1 VEFWNNGVHI
11 LRCVTVLESRIT
23 PILQSSIP
31 MNIVCPDLAPLRLDY
46 AAAVALQQR
55 LRGLVVASG
64 TVRPPCLIAGV
75 DVSYDFVP
83 TRFAK
88 SKKASELLYAAVVV
102 LELPSLRVV
111 ETVGVAGR
119 AEFPYVPGLLS
130 FREMPPLLEAF
141 RKLRVT
147 PDAVLV
153 DGQGIAHPRRCGLAS
168 HLGLALDLPAVG
180 CAKSRLIGE
189 YQEPGQRRGSATNL
203 RDGDEVIG
211 RVVRTRDGVAP
222 LFVSVGHKIS
232 LDAAVALVLECAPRY
247 RLPETTRQA
256 HALVNQLRSKGK
268 SCA

>member
-1 VEFWNNGVHI
+1 MQIAHPE
-11 LRCVTVLESRIT
+11 
-23 PILQSSIP
+23 
-31 MNIVCPDLAPLRLDY
+31 LAPTRLDY
-46 AAAVALQQR
+46 PAAVALQEQ
-55 LRGLVVASG
+55 LRGRVVARG
-64 TVRPPCLIAGV
+64 AVRPPCLVAGV

-83 TRFAK
+83 TRFNK
-88 SKKASELLYAAVVV
+88 GKKASELLYAAVVV
-102 LELPSLRVV
+102 LELPSLRFV
-111 ETVGVAGR
+111 ESASVASH

-168 HLGLALDLPAVG
+168 HLGLVLDLPAVG

-189 YQEPGQRRGSATNL
+189 FREPGLRRGNASDLLDA
-203 RDGDEVIG
+203 GDVIG
-211 RVVRTRDGVAP
+211 RVLRTRDGVAP

>member
-1 VEFWNNGVHI
+1 
-11 LRCVTVLESRIT
+11 
-23 PILQSSIP
+23 
-31 MNIVCPDLAPLRLDY
+31 MNIAHPELAPSRLEY
-46 AAAVALQQR
+46 ADAVALQER
-55 LRGLVVASG
+55 LGGLVVASG
-64 TVRPPCLIAGV
+64 AVRSPCLVAGV

-83 TRFAK
+83 TRFSR

-102 LELPSLRVV
+102 LELPSLRLV
-111 ETVGVAGR
+111 ETACIASRAG
-119 AEFPYVPGLLS
+119 FPYVPGLLS

-153 DGQGIAHPRRCGLAS
+153 DGQGITHPRRCGLAS
-168 HLGLALDLPAVG
+168 HLGLVLDLPAVG

-189 YQEPGQRRGSATNL
+189 YREPRQRRGSASDL
-203 RDGDEVIG
+203 RDGGEIIG
-211 RVVRTRDGVAP
+211 RVVCTRDGVAP

-232 LDAAVALVLECAPRY
+232 LDDAVALVLECAPRF

>member
-1 VEFWNNGVHI
+1 
-11 LRCVTVLESRIT
+11 
-23 PILQSSIP
+23 
-31 MNIVCPDLAPLRLDY
+31 MNIAHPELAPSRLEC
-46 AAAVALQQR
+46 ATAVALQQR
-55 LRGLVVASG
+55 LHGLVTMSGVVRSPRLVAG
-64 TVRPPCLIAGV
+64 A

-83 TRFAK
+83 TRFSK
-88 SKKASELLYAAVVV
+88 GKKASEFLYAAVVV
-102 LELPSLRVV
+102 LELPSLRAV
-111 ETVGVAGR
+111 ETASVAGR

-130 FREMPPLLEAF
+130 FREIPPLLEAF

-168 HLGLALDLPAVG
+168 HLGLVLDLPAVG

-189 YQEPGQRRGSATNL
+189 YREPGLRRGSTSAL
-203 RDGDEVIG
+203 RDGGEIVG

-256 HALVNQLRSKGK
+256 HSLVNELRRQRK
-268 SCA
+268 